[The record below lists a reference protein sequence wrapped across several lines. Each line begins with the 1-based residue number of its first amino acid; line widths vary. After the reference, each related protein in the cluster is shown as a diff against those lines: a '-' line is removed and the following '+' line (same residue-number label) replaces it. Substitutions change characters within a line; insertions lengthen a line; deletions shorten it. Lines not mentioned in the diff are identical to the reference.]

1 MSTFLSLPSA
11 TDIAQPPAPEA
22 PILNDGFFPDIDPAR
37 LREEARI
44 PSSITWPRLRAAIL
58 ARS

>member
-44 PSSITWPRLRAAIL
+44 PPASPGRACVPRSW